1 MRYCERCG
9 TQYEPKTPWQI
20 YCTLRCRQAA
30 YMQRKI
36 EREAERLLREREQ
49 GKGVRA

>member
-9 TQYEPKTPWQI
+9 AQYEPKTPWQI

-30 YMQRKI
+30 YLQRKI
-36 EREAERLLREREQ
+36 EREAERLLLEREH
-49 GKGVRA
+49 K